1 MSSKLEKLFRV
12 SLLGWRSGFGRMT
25 LGTLLVASALFVGFL
40 MISPLPPMAD
50 EPHHV
55 SQIHLLMQGEWMLV
69 PSLTT
74 LPGYHALIA
83 AIGALVGRGDLPAL
97 RLYSLIL
104 SIAAL
109 ATLFVL
115 ARDAGDGCAVE
126 RSLQIAFLPIL
137 FPLFFFVYTDVTAIL
152 FLALALLLQRRGRY
166 WLAAATAT
174 AALAVRQNYIVWFG
188 FAALLLAI
196 EVARSPVM
204 TVVGGRIVANARA
217 LLSRATA
224 ADLVARAAGYIVG
237 LGLFAAFLAWN
248 RGIAVGDREM
258 HPFPTVQFG
267 NIYFA
272 LFLVFFFF
280 LPLHLKNARQ
290 ISQLLVRPVT
300 ILTLAGLLLFFLV
313 TFRTEHPYNQPAL
326 RWWLHNALLASLT
339 SSVWAKL
346 AMFGAMAVAL
356 LSLRVTPLRESSHYL
371 VYPFAVISLLPA
383 WQIEQR
389 YYIAPLVL
397 FLLFRVQTSPSL
409 EWLLIA
415 YLAAFTGILFLGI
428 ANGAYFL

>member
-1 MSSKLEKLFRV
+1 MIGSTRAEKPSVPVMR
-12 SLLGWRSGFGRMT
+12 
-25 LGTLLVASALFVGFL
+25 
-40 MISPLPPMAD
+40 
-50 EPHHV
+50 EP
-55 SQIHLLMQGEWMLV
+55 EA
-69 PSLTT
+69 
-74 LPGYHALIA
+74 PGK
-83 AIGALVGRGDLPAL
+83 
-97 RLYSLIL
+97 
-104 SIAAL
+104 
-109 ATLFVL
+109 
-115 ARDAGDGCAVE
+115 
-126 RSLQIAFLPIL
+126 RSLDDRFNPAEQLEHNRSRAPHDHTPAAQPQRPEVARL
-137 FPLFFFVYTDVTAIL
+137 TAPERVL
-152 FLALALLLQRRGRY
+152 RVRGGRAGEAAPAVSPREQHLGHLAERGPRRREPQDEVVVLRPRRVGYRRRRRAPGGAARTWDEESGTRRRGP
-166 WLAAATAT
+166 AAATAT